1 MSWRQPARREQ
12 GGRRLGTGGDRAPGP
27 GKLSAS
33 VALLGVR
40 GSAGGCRAW
49 DRQGRS
55 RDGSGRAAGLG
66 AEPRTPEARPR
77 PERALRPPGPRP
89 SDAEVCSEQLPGDK
103 YNKVY

>member
-12 GGRRLGTGGDRAPGP
+12 GGRRVGTGGDRAPGP

-33 VALLGVR
+33 VALLGVS

-66 AEPRTPEARPR
+66 G
-77 PERALRPPGPRP
+77 RAPHPGSPASAGASAAATR
-89 SDAEVCSEQLPGDK
+89 ATAIRC
-103 YNKVY
+103 